1 MKSRTAKLRTADLFA
16 ETDAS
21 PTSALA
27 PPAPAPS
34 TSMPA
39 SPPLRA
45 QRSALR
51 PLQAGGV
58 PPTTQTA
65 GRARP
70 KQLWYAAVFPELVN
84 VEHSA
89 AVLQR
94 LCLHAQRFTSFVSI
108 EPPNALLLE
117 IKGSLKLLGPLES
130 LHANIDA
137 CWRRLSL
144 PAHSATAPSTLAA
157 LWLARDGDRSAG
169 HRDAG
174 CPIVIEDLGTLP
186 GHLAKLPIACTA
198 WDLERLQTLRAMGV
212 TRMGELLRLPRAG
225 LARRLGPAA
234 VQDLDIAL
242 ARQFAPR
249 RAFVPRERFRARC
262 DFETEIENVAYL
274 EKALEPL
281 IARCAQFLRERQAG
295 VQILRLKLR
304 HRAGPAT
311 LVHLGLASITS
322 ERRRLTDVIAQKLG
336 RLELDAPVRGME
348 LVSGSL
354 QPLSACSLD
363 VFAGLTGTGAGT
375 GAGGRDSVPQ
385 LVERLR
391 ARLGEDAVYGVAS
404 IPEHRPEAA
413 WRRVHELS
421 LTSVRRMGDK
431 MTGGVGGDGMPRP
444 VWLLDAPLAISLP
457 DMQECHQCGGRTPK
471 PTPVR
476 APEGS
481 EPGMDERQ
489 SCLVLEQGPER
500 IESGWW
506 DGRGVARDYYIA
518 RQCGGRKPKPTPAGR
533 PKGEG
538 QDGPSQCGG
547 RKPKPTPVGRPQ
559 GEGQDGPS
567 QCEGRMPKPTP
578 EGRGPGM
585 GPRQIRGARL
595 WVFQERQSKSWYL
608 HGVFA

>member
-1 MKSRTAKLRTADLFA
+1 M
-16 ETDAS
+16 
-21 PTSALA
+21 
-27 PPAPAPS
+27 
-34 TSMPA
+34 
-39 SPPLRA
+39 
-45 QRSALR
+45 
-51 PLQAGGV
+51 
-58 PPTTQTA
+58 
-65 GRARP
+65 
-70 KQLWYAAVFPELVN
+70 FPELVN

-108 EPPNALLLE
+108 ELPNALLLE
-117 IKGSLKLLGPLES
+117 IKGSLKLFGPLER
-130 LHANIDA
+130 LHADIDD
-137 CWRRLSL
+137 CWRRLAL

-157 LWLARDGDRSAG
+157 LWLARGGDRSAG

-174 CPIVIEDLGTLP
+174 CPIVIEDLGMLP
-186 GHLAKLPIACTA
+186 GHLTKLPIACTA
-198 WDLERLQTLRAMGV
+198 WDVERLQTLRAMGV
-212 TRMGELLRLPRAG
+212 MCMGELLRLPRAG
-225 LARRLGPAA
+225 LALRLGPGA

-295 VQILRLKLR
+295 VQVLRLKLR

-311 LVHLGLASITS
+311 RVHLGLASITS
-322 ERRRLTDVIAQKLG
+322 ERRRLTDVIVQKLG
-336 RLELDAPVRGME
+336 RLDLEAPVRGME

-354 QPLSACSLD
+354 QPLSAGSLD
-363 VFAGLTGTGAGT
+363 VFAGLTGT

-421 LTSVRRMGDK
+421 LTTVSRMSEK
-431 MTGGVGGDGMPRP
+431 MIDRGSGDGMPRP
-444 VWLLDAPLAISLP
+444 VWLLDAPLAISPP
-457 DMQECHQCGGRTPK
+457 DMQECDRSG
-471 PTPVR
+471 
-476 APEGS
+476 
-481 EPGMDERQ
+481 
-489 SCLVLEQGPER
+489 LVLEQGPER

-518 RQCGGRKPKPTPAGR
+518 RAR
-533 PKGEG
+533 P
-538 QDGPSQCGG
+538 SH
-547 RKPKPTPVGRPQ
+547 
-559 GEGQDGPS
+559 
-567 QCEGRMPKPTP
+567 
-578 EGRGPGM
+578 
-585 GPRQIRGARL
+585 GARL
-595 WVFQERQSKSWYL
+595 WVFQERQSKRWYL